1 MHSIIAYKGFK
12 YQYFYLIVTVRRRNM
27 NNTEKKEISLIMWIA
42 LGCMVSTLILSIVL
56 IIK

>member
-1 MHSIIAYKGFK
+1 
-12 YQYFYLIVTVRRRNM
+12 M
-27 NNTEKKEISLIMWIA
+27 NIEKKETALVMWIA